1 MVVVVVVVVMVVMVG
16 VVVMLTDSGGLG
28 DAWLCAC
35 SVCAGR
41 GRREQGSS
49 YSLMNVVLGV
59 LGNFSNYKFLIK

>member
-49 YSLMNVVLGV
+49 LMNVVLGV
-59 LGNFSNYKFLIK
+59 LGNFSNYKFLI